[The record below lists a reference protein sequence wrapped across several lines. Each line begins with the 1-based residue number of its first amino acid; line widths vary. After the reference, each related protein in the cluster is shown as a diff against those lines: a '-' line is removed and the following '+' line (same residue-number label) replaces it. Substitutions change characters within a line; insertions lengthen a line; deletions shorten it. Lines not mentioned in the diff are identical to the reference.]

1 MYSEVWGAFLVL
13 SIRPS
18 VRCSGGR
25 NLGNV
30 IVDIRALLCDCM
42 IGGLGLGL
50 AMLNVGRV
58 KFV

>member
-42 IGGLGLGL
+42 IGVGVRVG
-50 AMLNVGRV
+50 NVERRPC
-58 KFV
+58 